1 VSPTS
6 MIYKL
11 LDGRAHGIFVGLD
24 RIGSV
29 VRRDSGKQA
38 LFAAYMSTLGSR

>member
-1 VSPTS
+1 

-11 LDGRAHGIFVGLD
+11 LDGRVGLD

-29 VRRDSGKQA
+29 VRGESGKQP
-38 LFAAYMSTLGSR
+38 LFAADMSTLGSR

>member
-1 VSPTS
+1 

-24 RIGSV
+24 RVGSV

-38 LFAAYMSTLGSR
+38 LFTAYMSTVGCR